1 MIRHDGGGGGA
12 AVEATIFAPCGAVS
26 GDVCSLQRRPSRLL
40 RCGWLA
46 LARSAVGSSV
56 CPSVL
61 PLVAYDFLIPPTRR
75 PSGFRPGAH
84 ALRRASGVG
93 GQGMLTQNECSLG
106 WRGAN
111 AYAPNR
117 SSAAEGDDARFLPTS
132 AVAFFNIHLSISDS
146 ASLFIFRQ
154 DSESLWN
161 MKIDY
166 RGALY
171 GVLRVP

>member
-1 MIRHDGGGGGA
+1 
-12 AVEATIFAPCGAVS
+12 
-26 GDVCSLQRRPSRLL
+26 
-40 RCGWLA
+40 
-46 LARSAVGSSV
+46 
-56 CPSVL
+56 
-61 PLVAYDFLIPPTRR
+61 
-75 PSGFRPGAH
+75 
-84 ALRRASGVG
+84 
-93 GQGMLTQNECSLG
+93 MLTQNKCSLG

-171 GVLRVP
+171 GVLRIPLIIGGKIVFFCLLQAGERKFFTASSRNTKHIKK